1 MSCEGREN
9 AAATSSYWLI
19 LKCVCCTRCTL
30 VSHACHMHAT
40 CTLTTQVYDVS
51 KFLARHPGGSEQLML
66 GAGRDVT
73 QLFESYHPFD
83 VYK

>member
-1 MSCEGREN
+1 MQLLLVLADLKMCVFCICYTKCMSR
-9 AAATSSYWLI
+9 
-19 LKCVCCTRCTL
+19 
-30 VSHACHMHAT
+30 SHAHHMHVT
-40 CTLTTQVYDVS
+40 CTLIAQVYDVS

>member
-1 MSCEGREN
+1 MQLPQLLTDFEM
-9 AAATSSYWLI
+9 
-19 LKCVCCTRCTL
+19 CVLCICTRCTL
-30 VSHACHMHAT
+30 VSHAHHMHVT
-40 CTLTTQVYDVS
+40 CALTTQVYDVS